1 MKRSR
6 LRNKFLNTRSDIDR
20 KAYNKQRNYVVSL
33 LRKKKKEF
41 YSNLNTDILTENKTF
56 WKTVKPF
63 LADKTN
69 KTSRITL
76 IEDKKTISQD
86 IEIAK
91 TFNEYFISVPI
102 KNMPSNQEFE
112 CLDPSEKD
120 PLLRIIK
127 KYQNHPS
134 IKLIKAKNKSKT
146 FRFRETNTNEIK
158 KFIQNLDAKKASQN
172 SDMSTKVLTQNAAF
186 FAKYS
191 CDHINASICSSKFHN
206 ELKEADIVPVHKKK
220 SKLSKENYRPISIL
234 PNISKVYERCLY
246 DQMSNFFEVIFSKY
260 QCGFRKGYSAQHCLL
275 VMIEKWKRIVDY
287 GGVFGALLTDL
298 SKAFDCIPHDL
309 FIAKLE
315 AYGFQIDA
323 LKLIYDYL
331 SNRKQTVKINETFS
345 SWKDIEFGV
354 PQGSILGPLLF
365 NIHLCDL
372 FYFLEDLVIASYADD
387 TTIYTVKENKESV
400 INTLETS
407 SVILFKW
414 FENDFMKA
422 NSDKSHL
429 LLSCKQPSTVTI
441 DDTFIESNV
450 KEVLLGIIIDRDLKF
465 DDHVNNLCKK
475 ACQKLNALSRL
486 APFMNLDKRIII
498 MKAFIESQFG
508 YCPLAGMFHS
518 RSLNN
523 KINRIHE
530 RALRITYNDK
540 SSNFQELL
548 DKDNSVTIH
557 HRNIRTLAIETYKFL
572 QGLSPP
578 LFSEIFVER
587 ELSYS
592 LRGDNPLARRR
603 VNSVRHR
610 TESVSFLAPKIWD
623 ILPKEIKDSK
633 TLNVFKTKLKK

>member
-1 MKRSR
+1 MLVYCER
-6 LRNKFLNTRSDIDR
+6 
-20 KAYNKQRNYVVSL
+20 
-33 LRKKKKEF
+33 KKKEF
-41 YSNLNTDILTENKTF
+41 YSNLNTNILTEIKTF

-63 LADKTN
+63 
-69 KTSRITL
+69 
-76 IEDKKTISQD
+76 
-86 IEIAK
+86 
-91 TFNEYFISVPI
+91 NEYFISIPV

-112 CLDPSEKD
+112 CLGPSEKD
-120 PLLRIIK
+120 PPLRIIK
-127 KYQNHPS
+127 KYQNHP
-134 IKLIKAKNKSKT
+134 IFKLIKAENKSKT
-146 FRFRETNTNEIK
+146 FRFIETNTNEIK

-172 SDMSTKVLTQNAAF
+172 SDMNTKVLKQNAAF

-191 CDHINASICSSKFHN
+191 CDDINPSIRSSKFHN
-206 ELKEADIVPVHKKK
+206 ELKEADVVPVHKKK

-246 DQMSNFFEVIFSKY
+246 DQMSNFFEDVFSKY

-275 VMIEKWKRIVDY
+275 VIIEKWKRIVDY

-298 SKAFDCIPHDL
+298 SKALDCIPHDL
-309 FIAKLE
+309 FIARLE

-331 SNRKQTVKINETFS
+331 SNRKQRVKVNETFS

-372 FYFLEDLVIASYADD
+372 FYFLEDLDIASYADD

-414 FENDFMKA
+414 FENNFMKA

-475 ACQKLNALSRL
+475 ACQKLNALSCL
-486 APFMNLDKRIII
+486 APFMNLDKRRII

-508 YCPLAGMFHS
+508 YCPLVWMFHS

-557 HRNIRTLAIETYKFL
+557 HRNIRTLAIETCKFL

-578 LFSEIFVER
+578 LFNEIFVER

-603 VNSVRHR
+603 VNSVRHG
-610 TESVSFLAPKIWD
+610 TESVSFLAPKICD

-633 TLNVFKTKLKK
+633 TLNVFKTKIKKWVPRECPCRLCKTYVPQVGFI